1 MHIFFQLVGTVLS
14 VKETELAPLS
24 LMFLLTH
31 LIFSLEFQG
40 DRAGIEWGI

>member
-14 VKETELAPLS
+14 VKERVSTSLS
-24 LMFLLTH
+24 DVLLTH

-40 DRAGIEWGI
+40 DRAGVEWGI